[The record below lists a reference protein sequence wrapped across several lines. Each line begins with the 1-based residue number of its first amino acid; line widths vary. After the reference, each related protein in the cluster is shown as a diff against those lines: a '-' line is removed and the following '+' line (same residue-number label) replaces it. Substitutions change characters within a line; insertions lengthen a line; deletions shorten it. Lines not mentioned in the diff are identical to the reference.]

1 MKQWFPPQSGTPD
14 PLAGKHRPWSGKLG
28 VYLLLGSLALM
39 FGLVSLLV
47 FTTPLTR
54 NELGLLGG
62 LKITAPEDT
71 ALYVGDRL
79 VGTGTSEVSWNELL
93 GATGR
98 TPLALAG
105 KSSTEAVAGA
115 DAQLLWSA
123 TGPTG
128 VYRGV
133 QDANYGFSQAL
144 YRRPDGLLDHVILI
158 TCELPDEDSGWSKL
172 IIPVRARQ
180 AENPSAEYFPRPTT
194 QAGGNVSRGMIP
206 SRRDH
211 ATFELK
217 LGVADGPWPDEAK
230 QYATG
235 EHLWQPEPDAEP

>member
-1 MKQWFPPQSGTPD
+1 MKQWFPSQLDASN
-14 PLAGKHRPWSGKLG
+14 PLANTHRRWSGKLG
-28 VYLLLGSLALM
+28 VWLLLGSLAVM

-71 ALYVGDRL
+71 VLFVGDRR
-79 VGTGTSEVSWNELL
+79 VGDGKVDVSWNELL

-98 TPLALAG
+98 TPLAVSGQATAQSVAG
-105 KSSTEAVAGA
+105 KGA
-115 DAQLLWSA
+115 ERLW
-123 TGPTG
+123 TTKGPTG

-133 QDANYGFSQAL
+133 QDANYSFHQSL
-144 YRRPDGLLDHVILI
+144 YRRPDGLLDHVFLI
-158 TCELPDEDSGWSKL
+158 ACEFPAEESDWRELV
-172 IIPVRARQ
+172 IPVRARR
-180 AENPSAEYFPRPTT
+180 AENPSSDYFPRPTT
-194 QAGGNVSRGMIP
+194 QGGGNVSRGMIP

-217 LGVADGPWPDEAK
+217 LGVADAAWPDEANTH
-230 QYATG
+230 ANG
-235 EHLWQPEPDAEP
+235 EPLWRPEPPTE